1 MSRLLLIE
9 DEPSLVLTLEDRL
22 GAEGYQVEVQSDGVA
37 GFEAAAR
44 GTFDLIVLDL
54 HLPGKNGLDIC
65 RDLRQKGI
73 ETPILMLTAR
83 GHVVDKVIGLKLGA
97 DDYLAKP
104 FDMLEL
110 LARLEAL
117 HRRGRPHGAAAG
129 AAVAVFGDVRVD
141 FEAAEV
147 RRAGQPVELSALE
160 LRLLR
165 FLVENRGKVVGRDAL
180 LDKVWGYQATPLTR
194 TVDVHLSSLRQK
206 LEERPSKPRH
216 FITVHGQGYKFVG

>member
-1 MSRLLLIE
+1 MTKLLLIE

-22 GAEGYQVEVQSDGVA
+22 RAENYDVETATDGIL
-37 GFEAAAR
+37 GFQAASR
-44 GTFDLIVLDL
+44 GTYDLIVLDL
-54 HLPGKNGLDIC
+54 NLPGKNGLDIC

-73 ETPILMLTAR
+73 DTPILMLTAR
-83 GHVVDKVIGLKLGA
+83 GHVVDKVLGLKLGA

-104 FDMLEL
+104 FDMMEL

-117 HRRGRPHGAAAG
+117 GRRGRPQKVQGAPI
-129 AAVAVFGDVRVD
+129 VVFGDVRVD

-147 RRAGQPVELSALE
+147 YRAGKLVELSALE

-165 FLVENRGKVVGRDAL
+165 FLVDHRGKVVSREAL

-194 TVDVHLSSLRQK
+194 TVDVHLSALRQK
-206 LEERPSKPRH
+206 LEEQPAKPRF